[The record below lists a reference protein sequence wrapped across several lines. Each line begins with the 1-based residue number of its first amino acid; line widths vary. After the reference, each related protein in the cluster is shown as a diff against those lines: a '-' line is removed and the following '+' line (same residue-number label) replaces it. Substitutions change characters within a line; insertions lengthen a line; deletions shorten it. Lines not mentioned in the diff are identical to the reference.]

1 MNLIQKLA
9 KKVKNT
15 IDEAILKRK
24 LNIYV
29 EREILDSEGDL
40 IDIKESLEDNIKNG
54 LSHFAFMKFER
65 IQELNKRIEDL
76 KKFREYV
83 LNEKYYDEDR

>member
-9 KKVKNT
+9 KKVKDT
-15 IDEAILKRK
+15 INETILKRK

-29 EREILDSEGDL
+29 EKEILDSEGDL
-40 IDIKESLEDNIKNG
+40 IDMKESLEDNIKNG
-54 LSHFAFMKFER
+54 LLHFAFMKFKR
-65 IQELNKRIEDL
+65 IQELNERIEDL

-83 LNEKYYDEDR
+83 LNEKYYDED

>member
-1 MNLIQKLA
+1 MNLIQKLV
-9 KKVKNT
+9 KKIKDT
-15 IDEAILKRK
+15 IDETILKRK

-29 EREILDSEGDL
+29 EKEILDSEGNL
-40 IDIKESLEDNIKNG
+40 INIKESLEDNIKNG
-54 LSHFAFMKFER
+54 LFNFAFMKFKR
-65 IQELNKRIEDL
+65 IQELNEHIEDL

>member
-9 KKVKNT
+9 KKVKDT

-40 IDIKESLEDNIKNG
+40 IDTKESIENNIKDSIFH
-54 LSHFAFMKFER
+54 LAFMEFER

-76 KKFREYV
+76 KKFRKYV